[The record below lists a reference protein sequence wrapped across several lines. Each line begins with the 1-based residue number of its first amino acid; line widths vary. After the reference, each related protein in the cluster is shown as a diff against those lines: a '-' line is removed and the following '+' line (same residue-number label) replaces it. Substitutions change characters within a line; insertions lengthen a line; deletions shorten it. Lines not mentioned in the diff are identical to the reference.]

1 MIYIKININEN
12 LTNFYVLL
20 GIYTLHESFS
30 VKLRV
35 IAIHLCVKYP
45 LINAMSREKL
55 VVM

>member
-12 LTNFYVLL
+12 LTNFNLLL
-20 GIYTLHESFS
+20 GVYTLQESFS